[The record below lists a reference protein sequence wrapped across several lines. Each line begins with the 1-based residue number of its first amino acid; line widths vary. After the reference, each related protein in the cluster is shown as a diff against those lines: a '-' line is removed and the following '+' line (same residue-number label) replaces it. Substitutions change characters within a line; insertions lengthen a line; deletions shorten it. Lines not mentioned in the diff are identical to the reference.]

1 MSLGL
6 CLAVATSIA
15 TALPVERFTLSWM
28 HSVEKVS
35 WEEDWRIDPVRDNL
49 VLVESRLRGSGAGMD
64 PPDGAVLRDGVW
76 HAPGGLVVP
85 RLRLALSEFTDDWQ
99 LCTASACKPL
109 LAHVEARVG
118 TVELFACPI
127 RRIQGSSSTGD

>member
-15 TALPVERFTLSWM
+15 TALPVERFTLAWT

-35 WEEDWRIDPVRDNL
+35 WEEDWRIDPARHSL

-64 PPDGAVLRDGVW
+64 PPDGAVLRQGVW
-76 HAPGGLVVP
+76 HAPGGLEVP
-85 RLRLALSEFTDDWQ
+85 RLRLALSEFTDDWR
-99 LCTASACKPL
+99 LCTVAGCQPL
-109 LAHVEARVG
+109 LERVEARTG
-118 TVELFACPI
+118 AVELFACPI
-127 RRIQGSSSTGD
+127 R